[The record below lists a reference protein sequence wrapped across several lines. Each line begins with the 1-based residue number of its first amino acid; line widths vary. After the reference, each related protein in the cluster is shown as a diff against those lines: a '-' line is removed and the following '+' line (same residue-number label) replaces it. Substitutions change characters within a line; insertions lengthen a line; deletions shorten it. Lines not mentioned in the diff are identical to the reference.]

1 MTNSRVPQLRMVEH
15 LNFNNIMVGLATV
28 VSAKKDGKEGW
39 ALPGCGFTTNRN
51 KASSVCAKMHYLIEG
66 LGGIKPA
73 QKVKRAA

>member
-15 LNFNNIMVGLATV
+15 LASDNITVGLATV
-28 VSAKKDGKEGW
+28 VSAKKDGVDGW

-51 KASSVCAKMHYLIEG
+51 KASGVCAKMHYLIEG

-73 QKVKRAA
+73 EKVKRAA

>member
-15 LNFNNIMVGLATV
+15 LNCNNITVGLATV
-28 VSAKKDGKEGW
+28 VSAKKHGKDGW

-51 KASSVCAKMHYLIEG
+51 KASGVCAKMHYLIEG

-73 QKVKRAA
+73 EKINRAA

>member
-1 MTNSRVPQLRMVEH
+1 MSNSRVPQLRMVEH
-15 LNFNNIMVGLATV
+15 LNCNNIMVGLATV
-28 VSAKKDGKEGW
+28 VSTKKDGKEGW

-73 QKVKRAA
+73 MKIKQAA